1 MNERFAERMRDGK
14 VAHDTRVV
22 ADFIRIYCDA
32 HHRYHDRRTIA
43 TDAASLGVYRAKRP
57 ALCAECEAHL
67 AYAEKRRAFCQQ
79 DPKPF
84 CAHCD
89 TRCYRTEELEWQA
102 QMMRF
107 SGPRSW
113 YQGHLVD
120 GVRHAIEGR
129 TYKKEMARR
138 AKRATASTGEEPR

>member
-1 MNERFAERMRDGK
+1 MNDRFVNRMQDPK

-32 HHRYHDRRTIA
+32 HHRAAERHPA
-43 TDAASLGVYRAKRP
+43 QTDGREVGVYLKVP
-57 ALCAECEAHL
+57 VLCPECTEHL

-84 CAHCD
+84 CAHCE
-89 TRCYRTEELEWQA
+89 TQCYRPEELAWQA
-102 QMMRF
+102 QMMRY

-113 YQGHLVD
+113 YQGHFVD
-120 GVRHAIEGR
+120 GIRHALEAR
-129 TYKKEMARR
+129 NFKKEMARR
-138 AKRATASTGEEPR
+138 AAAQTGEESR